1 MLTIQHKYAKLYNI
15 CKVFNSMQSITKIC
29 KKYATLEQVF
39 QIVQIVLGFFQTSL
53 NTVLQIFEYAV
64 YSYNIVEYLIW

>member
-15 CKVFNSMQSITKIC
+15 CKVFNSMQSITKTC

-39 QIVQIVLGFFQTSL
+39 QIVQIVLGFFKL
-53 NTVLQIFEYAV
+53 L
-64 YSYNIVEYLIW
+64 

>member
-1 MLTIQHKYAKLYNI
+1 MLNYTTFVKYSTVCNQLQKH
-15 CKVFNSMQSITKIC
+15 V

-64 YSYNIVEYLIW
+64 YSYNIVECLIW